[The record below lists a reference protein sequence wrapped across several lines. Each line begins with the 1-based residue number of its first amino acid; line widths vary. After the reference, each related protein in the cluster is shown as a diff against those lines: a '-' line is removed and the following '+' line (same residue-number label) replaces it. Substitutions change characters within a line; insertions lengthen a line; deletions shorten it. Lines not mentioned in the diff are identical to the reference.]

1 MIIAIYEVAMY
12 EIVSMIKK
20 ACPTYDFFSV
30 PEENGY
36 QENNETVDAIF
47 QYTDKLEKYFPTMD
61 VDTYIRLWL
70 PC

>member
-1 MIIAIYEVAMY
+1 MNIEIQWRCKEITIMIIAIYEVAMY

-47 QYTDKLEKYFPTMD
+47 Q
-61 VDTYIRLWL
+61 
-70 PC
+70 